1 MDHSAEINE
10 LAAALAK
17 AQGAITT
24 AAKDKTNPFLK
35 SSYADLAS
43 VMAAARSHLSA
54 NGLAVIQTAET
65 TNAGVSVTTMLA
77 HASGQWI
84 SGTMSMAAGEERG
97 KSSAQVLGS
106 IVTYLRRYGY
116 MAITGVVAD
125 DDDDDGN
132 SAAGRPVAQPAPKA
146 EAPKAEPPKV
156 DVLAIRELVQAE
168 AKRRDNGTAEP
179 ASDQQK
185 TLIRM
190 FIPEATG
197 RKSGP
202 DADQDRHLFLE
213 YLTGNKSSTEITR
226 GYAGAIL
233 DQLVDKGNIT
243 TDAKGKPLYHISADG
258 KRIVNAVI
266 TEAMRGQGQQELA
279 EVTELAAELG
289 GLVAK

>member
-1 MDHSAEINE
+1 MNHSAEINE

-43 VMAAARSHLSA
+43 VMAAARAHLSA

-84 SGTMSMAAGEERG
+84 SGTMSMEAGEERG

-125 DDDDDGN
+125 DDDDGN
-132 SAAGRPVAQPAPKA
+132 AATGRPTQTQPAPKA
-146 EAPKAEPPKV
+146 EAPKPAPEPQNGDPAE
-156 DVLAIRELVQAE
+156 E
-168 AKRRDNGTAEP
+168 T
-179 ASDQQK
+179 
-185 TLIRM
+185 
-190 FIPEATG
+190 FWYTG
-197 RKSGP
+197 RTKAIHQWLTDTYGVNI
-202 DADQDRHLFLE
+202 DAVHDQGKKLRDFANR
-213 YLTGNKSSTEITR
+213 
-226 GYAGAIL
+226 
-233 DQLVDKGNIT
+233 
-243 TDAKGKPLYHISADG
+243 DAFVAWCKATFKPLA
-258 KRIVNAVI
+258 
-266 TEAMRGQGQQELA
+266 QERA
-279 EVTELAAELG
+279 EVIELAAEVG
-289 GLVAK
+289 GVVAK

>member
-65 TNAGVSVTTMLA
+65 TDAGVSVTTMLA

-84 SGTMSMAAGEERG
+84 SGTMSMEAGEERG

-125 DDDDDGN
+125 DDDDGN
-132 SAAGRPVAQPAPKA
+132 AATGRPTS
-146 EAPKAEPPKV
+146 APKAEPKPVSEAQPMHWIDDDATRKKFWAYTRDTLGLTDKEV
-156 DVLAIRELVQAE
+156 YAALGVEHIHDYAGDKAAALEAIRNYVRQEASNARVQRRAEEL
-168 AKRRDNGTAEP
+168 
-179 ASDQQK
+179 
-185 TLIRM
+185 
-190 FIPEATG
+190 
-197 RKSGP
+197 
-202 DADQDRHLFLE
+202 
-213 YLTGNKSSTEITR
+213 
-226 GYAGAIL
+226 GA
-233 DQLVDKGNIT
+233 
-243 TDAKGKPLYHISADG
+243 A
-258 KRIVNAVI
+258 
-266 TEAMRGQGQQELA
+266 GQQELD
-279 EVTELAAELG
+279 EVAELAAAVG
-289 GLVAK
+289 GVVTK

>member
-1 MDHSAEINE
+1 MEHSAEINE

-65 TNAGVSVTTMLA
+65 TDAGVSVTTMLA

-146 EAPKAEPPKV
+146 EAPKAEPKPVSEAQPMHWIDDDATRKKFWAYTRDTLGLTDKEV
-156 DVLAIRELVQAE
+156 YAALGVEHIHDYAGDKAAALEAIRNYVRQEASNARVQRRAEEL
-168 AKRRDNGTAEP
+168 
-179 ASDQQK
+179 
-185 TLIRM
+185 
-190 FIPEATG
+190 
-197 RKSGP
+197 
-202 DADQDRHLFLE
+202 
-213 YLTGNKSSTEITR
+213 
-226 GYAGAIL
+226 GA
-233 DQLVDKGNIT
+233 
-243 TDAKGKPLYHISADG
+243 A
-258 KRIVNAVI
+258 
-266 TEAMRGQGQQELA
+266 GQQELD
-279 EVTELAAELG
+279 EVAELAAAVG
-289 GLVAK
+289 GVVAK

>member
-1 MDHSAEINE
+1 MEHSEQINE

-43 VMAAARSHLSA
+43 VMAAARSHLST

-65 TNAGVSVTTMLA
+65 TDAGVSVTTMLA

-146 EAPKAEPPKV
+146 EAPKAEPTPAPKAAPTNGDAQHWIDDDATRKKFWAYTRDTLGLTDKEV
-156 DVLAIRELVQAE
+156 YAALGVEHIHDYAGDKAAALEAIRNYVRQEASNARVQRRAEEL
-168 AKRRDNGTAEP
+168 
-179 ASDQQK
+179 
-185 TLIRM
+185 
-190 FIPEATG
+190 
-197 RKSGP
+197 
-202 DADQDRHLFLE
+202 
-213 YLTGNKSSTEITR
+213 
-226 GYAGAIL
+226 GA
-233 DQLVDKGNIT
+233 
-243 TDAKGKPLYHISADG
+243 A
-258 KRIVNAVI
+258 
-266 TEAMRGQGQQELA
+266 GQQELD
-279 EVTELAAELG
+279 EVAELAAAVG
-289 GLVAK
+289 GVVAK

>member
-65 TNAGVSVTTMLA
+65 TDAGVSVTTMLA

-146 EAPKAEPPKV
+146 EAPKAEPPPAPTV
-156 DVLAIRELVQAE
+156 GP
-168 AKRRDNGTAEP
+168 NGERVEET
-179 ASDQQK
+179 
-185 TLIRM
+185 
-190 FIPEATG
+190 FWYTG
-197 RKSGP
+197 RTKAIHQWLTDTYGVNI
-202 DADQDRHLFLE
+202 DAVHDQGKKLRDFANRDAFVAWC
-213 YLTGNKSSTEITR
+213 K
-226 GYAGAIL
+226 
-233 DQLVDKGNIT
+233 T
-243 TDAKGKPLYHISADG
+243 TFKPLA
-258 KRIVNAVI
+258 
-266 TEAMRGQGQQELA
+266 QERA
-279 EVTELAAELG
+279 EVAELAAAVG
-289 GLVAK
+289 GVVAK